1 MANKDSKVLGASG
14 DFEVELVGNG
24 MKWGGG
30 DFDGFIHIYIYIN
43 KYCFVFIPAKKAI
56 YVYIYIYIK
65 IACTYGVLIGFDCC
79 LFF

>member
-30 DFDGFIHIYIYIN
+30 DFDGFIHIYIYKQILF
-43 KYCFVFIPAKKAI
+43 CFYTSKKSNICI
-56 YVYIYIYIK
+56 YLYIHENCLYLW
-65 IACTYGVLIGFDCC
+65 CFDW
-79 LFF
+79 F